1 MNRDASRQALGVL
14 AVLPWLATRLGW
26 FSTGAPAANGLVIEG
41 RLWPFFFIDQNALW
55 LLLAGAIWL
64 LYEPSK
70 RSAWA
75 IVALLTLS
83 NAWVYATESLIRYYA
98 GFASAYDLANYIQP
112 LWRASTGQSMA
123 GTWLGDMPIWADHGS
138 FALVFFVP
146 FARLFSD
153 AGSGVLLV
161 QALLAAAWMPAV
173 YALARAVGLASGIA
187 LLVTCAA
194 AASRAIFHAV
204 GYDFHPECAMPLL
217 LIAAVAAHER
227 GRFVATA
234 CCVVLAALLKDMA
247 ALTVGMAMLYLA
259 IARRDRRCLALS
271 ALAFGIAMID
281 MFALPSLTGAVSYV
295 GMYAGH
301 HRDYGL
307 ALATTGL
314 RALTTML
321 LGWMHPFAWF
331 AGAPWMLAAGL
342 SAKVAVKTV
351 FYQYGFMHVPVAIA
365 GATYALAAV
374 ERRKWPVKTLAL
386 VWTLATVTV
395 NAQDQLHTPMLGTAR
410 AQFDATRAHLTSPP
424 VAPPG
429 VNVATDA
436 CLAPYLMERTMLAGL
451 CVLDIPEFSRSG
463 REQWTWPSPYAL
475 RADRIVIDTSCPS
488 HGACIDQQIELA
500 KKQGFREGVH
510 GPRLRVL
517 IRR

>member
-1 MNRDASRQALGVL
+1 
-14 AVLPWLATRLGW
+14 
-26 FSTGAPAANGLVIEG
+26 
-41 RLWPFFFIDQNALW
+41 
-55 LLLAGAIWL
+55 
-64 LYEPSK
+64 
-70 RSAWA
+70 
-75 IVALLTLS
+75 
-83 NAWVYATESLIRYYA
+83 
-98 GFASAYDLANYIQP
+98 
-112 LWRASTGQSMA
+112 
-123 GTWLGDMPIWADHGS
+123 
-138 FALVFFVP
+138 VF
-146 FARLFSD
+146 
-153 AGSGVLLV
+153 
-161 QALLAAAWMPAV
+161 
-173 YALARAVGLASGIA
+173 ALARAVGLPTSIA
-187 LLVTCAA
+187 LLVTCVA

-204 GYDFHPECAMPLL
+204 GYDFHPECALPLL
-217 LIAAVAAHER
+217 LIAAVAAYER

-234 CCVVLAALLKDMA
+234 CCIVLAALLKDMA

-259 IARRDRRCLALS
+259 VARRDRRCLALS
-271 ALAFGIAMID
+271 ALALGIAMAD
-281 MFALPSLTGAVSYV
+281 MFAVPRLTGAASYV
-295 GMYAGH
+295 SMYAQH
-301 HRDYGL
+301 HLNYGL

-314 RALTTML
+314 RASTTML

-331 AGAPWMLAAGL
+331 AGAPWILAAGL

-351 FYQYGFMHVPVAIA
+351 FYQYGFMHVPVAIG

-374 ERRKWPVKTLAL
+374 ARRKWPVKALAL
-386 VWTLATVTV
+386 VWALATVTV

-410 AQFDATRAHLTSPP
+410 AQFDATRANLISPP

-429 VNVATDA
+429 VKIATDA
-436 CLAPYLMERTMLAGL
+436 CIAPYLMERTMLAGL
-451 CVLDIPEFSRSG
+451 CVLDIAEFSRSG